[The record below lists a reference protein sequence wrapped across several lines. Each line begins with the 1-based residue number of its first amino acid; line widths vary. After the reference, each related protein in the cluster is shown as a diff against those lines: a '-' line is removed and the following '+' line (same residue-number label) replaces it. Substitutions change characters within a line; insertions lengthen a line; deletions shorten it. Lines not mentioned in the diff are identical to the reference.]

1 MRKSNAI
8 KIGLLMALVIMILP
22 ALSTPVAATDGLVG
36 DINTGDT
43 AWILVATA
51 LVFIMTPAVGF
62 FYGGM
67 LRKESFLSIL
77 GQTIIITGMVTL
89 IWVLFGYS
97 LAFGGFHSD
106 LIGNLD
112 FVGMK
117 GVGQLPD
124 TDYAKSIPSILFS
137 MYQLM
142 FAIVT
147 VCLIIGGVAE
157 RMKLKAMVAFLAIW
171 TVIVYLPVAH
181 WVWGGGWLS
190 KLGALDFAG
199 GTVVHI
205 TAGVSVLAAAIVLG
219 KRLSAQAGNGEH
231 PHNIPMVVLGG
242 GLLWMGW
249 FGFNGGSALGANGLA
264 AQAFANTTIAAAMA
278 AIMWGLVSWFHQGR
292 PGVLGLISGGIAGL
306 VAITPACGFVD
317 TTGAIVIGLGA
328 GVVCY
333 GGILARKKLG
343 FDDSLDVWGVH
354 GIGGTFGAIAT
365 GLFASNAVN
374 GAVNIDHQG
383 LFITGDFTLLSYQLI
398 AVAVVWAFAFGIT
411 FIVLKVLGKIT
422 PLRMTKDEERI
433 GADII
438 QHGESAYS

>member
-1 MRKSNAI
+1 
-8 KIGLLMALVIMILP
+8 MI
-22 ALSTPVAATDGLVG
+22 D
-36 DINTGDT
+36 TGDT
-43 AWILVATA
+43 AWMLVSTA
-51 LVFIMTPAVGF
+51 LVFFMIPGVGF

-112 FVGMK
+112 FFGMK
-117 GVGQLPD
+117 GVGQSPD
-124 TDYAKSIPSILFS
+124 LNYAATIPAILYS

-157 RMKLKAMVAFLAIW
+157 RMKLKAITIFLGIW
-171 TVIVYLPVAH
+171 TVLVYIPVAH

-190 KLGALDFAG
+190 QMGALDFAG

-219 KRLSAQAGNGEH
+219 KRISAQSGNGDH

-242 GLLWMGW
+242 GLLWFGW
-249 FGFNGGSALGANGLA
+249 FGFNGGSALSSGGLA
-264 AQAFANTTIAAAMA
+264 SQALANTMIAASLA
-278 AIMWGLVSWFHQGR
+278 AVVWGMVSWLHQGR
-292 PGVLGLISGGIAGL
+292 PGVLGLISGGVAGL
-306 VAITPACGFVD
+306 VAITPASGFVD
-317 TTGAIVIGLGA
+317 TTGAIIIGIGA
-328 GVVCY
+328 GVICY
-333 GGILARKKLG
+333 GGILARKRLG
-343 FDDSLDVWGVH
+343 FDDTLDVWGVH

-365 GLFASNAVN
+365 GLFASYDV
-374 GAVNIDHQG
+374 
-383 LFITGDFTLLSYQLI
+383 TLLGIQLI
-398 AVAVVWAFAFGIT
+398 AVAVVWVLAFGVT
-411 FIVLKVLGKIT
+411 FIVLKVMGKII

>member
-1 MRKSNAI
+1 
-8 KIGLLMALVIMILP
+8 MI
-22 ALSTPVAATDGLVG
+22 D
-36 DINTGDT
+36 TGDT
-43 AWILVATA
+43 AWMLISTA
-51 LVFIMTPAVGF
+51 LVFLMVPGVGF

-106 LIGNLD
+106 LIGNFD
-112 FVGMK
+112 FAGMH

-124 TDYAKSIPSILFS
+124 TNYAATIPAILYS

-157 RMKLKAMVAFLAIW
+157 RMKLKALTIFLGIW
-171 TVIVYLPVAH
+171 TVLVYIPVAH

-190 KLGALDFAG
+190 KMGALDFAG

-219 KRLSAQAGNGEH
+219 KRISVQSGNGDH

-242 GLLWMGW
+242 GLLWFGW
-249 FGFNGGSALGANGLA
+249 FGFNGGSALSSGGLA
-264 AQAFANTTIAAAMA
+264 SQALANTMIAASLA
-278 AIMWGLVSWFHQGR
+278 AVVWGMVSWLHQGR

-306 VAITPACGFVD
+306 VAITPASGFVD
-317 TTGAIVIGLGA
+317 TTGAIIIGIGA
-328 GVVCY
+328 GVICY
-333 GGILARKKLG
+333 GGILARKRLG
-343 FDDSLDVWGVH
+343 FDDTLDVWGVH

-365 GLFASNAVN
+365 GLFATNSVN
-374 GAVNIDHQG
+374 SLVGTNQG
-383 LFITGDFTLLSYQLI
+383 LFYGGGFTLLSFQLI
-398 AVAVVWAFAFGIT
+398 AVASVWIMAFGVT
-411 FIVLKVLGKIT
+411 FIVLKVMGKII

>member
-8 KIGLLMALVIMILP
+8 KIGLLMALVIMVLP
-22 ALSTPVAATDGLVG
+22 VLSTPVAATDGTA
-36 DINTGDT
+36 DMINTGDT
-43 AWILVATA
+43 AWMLVATA

-97 LAFGGFHSD
+97 LAFGGFKSD
-106 LIGNLD
+106 LIGNFD
-112 FVGMK
+112 FVGMH
-117 GVGQLPD
+117 GVAQLPN
-124 TDYAKSIPSILFS
+124 TDYAGTIPAILFS

-142 FAIVT
+142 FAIIT

-157 RMKLKAMVAFLAIW
+157 RMKLKALTIFLGIW
-171 TVIVYLPVAH
+171 TVLVYIPVAH
-181 WVWGGGWLS
+181 WVWGGGWLA
-190 KLGALDFAG
+190 KMGALDFAG

-219 KRLSAQAGNGEH
+219 KRLSVQGGNGDH

-249 FGFNGGSALGANGLA
+249 FGFNGGSALSSGGLA
-264 AQAFANTTIAAAMA
+264 SQAFANTHIAAALA
-278 AIMWGLVSWFHQGR
+278 AITWGLVSWLHQGR
-292 PGVLGLISGGIAGL
+292 PSVLGLISGGIAGL
-306 VAITPACGFVD
+306 VAITPASGFVD
-317 TTGAIVIGLGA
+317 TTGAIVIGIGA
-328 GVVCY
+328 GVICY
-333 GGILARKKLG
+333 GGILARKRLG

-365 GLFASNAVN
+365 GLFATSSVN
-374 GAVNIDHQG
+374 SLVTNQG
-383 LFITGDFTLLSYQLI
+383 VFYGGGLTLLSYQLI
-398 AVAVVWAFAFGIT
+398 AVAVVWALAFGVT
-411 FIVLKVLGKIT
+411 FIVLKILGKIT

>member
-1 MRKSNAI
+1 MSKSNAI
-8 KIGLLMALVIMILP
+8 KIGLLMALVIMVFPI
-22 ALSTPVAATDGLVG
+22 LSTPVAATDGTA
-36 DINTGDT
+36 DMINSGDT

-97 LAFGGFHSD
+97 LAFGGFKTD
-106 LIGNLD
+106 LIGNFD
-112 FVGMK
+112 FVMMT
-117 GVGQLPD
+117 GVGQLPN
-124 TDYAKSIPSILFS
+124 TDYAGTIPAILFS

-142 FAIVT
+142 FAIIT
-147 VCLIIGGVAE
+147 VALIIGGIAE

-171 TVIVYLPVAH
+171 MVVIYLPVAH

-205 TAGVSVLAAAIVLG
+205 TAGVSVLAAALVLG
-219 KRLSAQAGNGEH
+219 KRLSAQSGNGEH

-249 FGFNGGSALGANGLA
+249 FGFNGGSALGAGGLA
-264 AQAFANTTIAAAMA
+264 SQAFANTHIAAALA
-278 AIMWGLVSWFHQGR
+278 AITWGIVSWLHQGR
-292 PGVLGLISGGIAGL
+292 PSVLGLISGGIAGL
-306 VAITPACGFVD
+306 VAITPAAGFVD
-317 TTGAIVIGLGA
+317 TTGALAIGMGA
-328 GVVCY
+328 GVICY
-333 GGILARKKLG
+333 GGILARKRLG

-365 GLFASNAVN
+365 GLFATSSVN
-374 GAVNIDHQG
+374 GLVTNQG
-383 LFITGDFTLLSYQLI
+383 LFYGGGVTLLTAQLI
-398 AVAVVWAFAFGIT
+398 AVGVVWALAFGVT
-411 FIVLKVLGKIT
+411 FIILKVLGKIT
-422 PLRMTKDEERI
+422 PLRMSKDEERI

>member
-1 MRKSNAI
+1 LKRSNAT
-8 KIGLLMALVIMILP
+8 KIGLLMALVIMVLP
-22 ALSTPVAATDGLVG
+22 VLSTPVAATDGTA
-36 DINTGDT
+36 DMINSGDT

-51 LVFIMTPAVGF
+51 LVFVMTPAVGF

-97 LAFGGFHSD
+97 LAFGGFKTD
-106 LIGNLD
+106 LIGNFD
-112 FVGMK
+112 FIMMK
-117 GVGQLPD
+117 GVGQLPN
-124 TDYAKSIPSILFS
+124 TDYAGTIPAILFS

-142 FAIVT
+142 FAIIT

-157 RMKLKAMVAFLAIW
+157 RMKLKAMVIFLAIW
-171 TVIVYLPVAH
+171 MVLVYLPVAH

-219 KRLSAQAGNGEH
+219 KRISAQGGSGEH

-249 FGFNGGSALGANGLA
+249 FGFNGGSALTSGGLA
-264 AQAFANTTIAAAMA
+264 SQAFANTHIAAALA
-278 AIMWGLVSWFHQGR
+278 AITWGLVSWIHQGR

-306 VAITPACGFVD
+306 VAITPAAGFVD
-317 TTGAIVIGLGA
+317 TTGALAIGMGA
-328 GVVCY
+328 GVICY
-333 GGILARKKLG
+333 GGILARKRLG

-365 GLFASNAVN
+365 GLFATSSVN
-374 GAVNIDHQG
+374 SLVTNQG
-383 LFITGDFTLLSYQLI
+383 LFYGGGVTLLTAQLI
-398 AVAVVWAFAFGIT
+398 AVAVVWVLAFGVT
-411 FIVLKVLGKIT
+411 FIVLKILGKIT